1 MYSFQPPLA
10 ADSEVLARER
20 RTNKVYSNFYPGTS
34 NYFYTQRTSGH
45 NPFQAH
51 LPVSCG
57 HPGQPRNG
65 RTRYSRTTPGSIAL
79 HTCNPGYK
87 LEGAKLRLCQSNGRW
102 TPQLP
107 SCTRECSCF
116 LRNRVRMLPLS
127 QCTIVCTIRCPNC
140 VLLDFSALA
149 RT

>member
-1 MYSFQPPLA
+1 MA
-10 ADSEVLARER
+10 TDNEVLARER

-65 RTRYSRTTPGSIAL
+65 RTRYSRTTPGSIVL

-107 SCTRECSCF
+107 RCTCKCSCF
-116 LRNRVRMLPLS
+116 LGNHVRMLPLLGLS
-127 QCTIVCTIRCPNC
+127 STPISTAYTSDGDLCTNAHL
-140 VLLDFSALA
+140 VLLTLY
-149 RT
+149 TP